1 LSITINSLANR
12 SCKNITFKLRN
23 KEKIAIIGKNGVGK
37 TTLLKSILG
46 LVEYTGSINIL
57 DKDITSQSEHKD
69 ANEHIGFLF
78 QDSDDSFIAPTVLEE
93 IAFNLMNKI
102 ESKEISQSKATEL
115 LQEFGI
121 EHLKSAIP
129 MNLSGGQKRLVSI
142 CATLVDNPKILLLD
156 EPSNHLDTNS
166 IDLVQQ
172 KLREYDGAMV
182 IVAHDI
188 EFTKAIVD
196 RFYEMSQDGIQEVIL

>member
-1 LSITINSLANR
+1 
-12 SCKNITFKLRN
+12 
-23 KEKIAIIGKNGVGK
+23 
-37 TTLLKSILG
+37 
-46 LVEYTGSINIL
+46 
-57 DKDITSQSEHKD
+57 
-69 ANEHIGFLF
+69 
-78 QDSDDSFIAPTVLEE
+78 
-93 IAFNLMNKI
+93 MNKI

-121 EHLKSAIP
+121 EHLKSDIP